1 MEGRAVSKRQLKR
14 EYKGEAPHKTVS
26 VISLI
31 IKLSLQLLIFTLIY
45 TFFIE
50 LVREEYHNIFIEFLY
65 VTLWLIITDFS
76 AFCLVLLFKIWI
88 IGMTDYI
95 LNIKKEK
102 KNYNRKAI
110 EYVFY
115 MGLRSFSYVIGLTL
129 LLVLLC
135 SEVMPLFWAYLFVWF
150 GIFITAKLL
159 SKLIAVLIT
168 KTIE

>member
-31 IKLSLQLLIFTLIY
+31 IKVSLQLLIFILIY

-50 LVREEYHNIFIEFLY
+50 LVREKYHNIFIEFLY
-65 VTLWLIITDFS
+65 VSLWLIIADLS
-76 AFCLVLLFKIWI
+76 AFLLVLLFKIWI

-102 KNYNRKAI
+102 KNYNRKVI

-115 MGLRSFSYVIGLTL
+115 MSFRSFSYVIGLTL

-150 GIFITAKLL
+150 GIFITAKLF
-159 SKLIAVLIT
+159 SKLISVLIT
-168 KTIE
+168 KRIE